1 VFGISFLTN
10 FSVQL
15 KTIKDNFPYVSQHW
29 TNICLWNGLFR
40 FVSFKKITIHTKLL
54 VFASKQN
61 FAKQQV
67 LFRETQNLFH
77 FVFAKYK
84 TKLVFAGNPTQDSVS
99 WTIFYFRV
107 IFLNYNFCMFVKVL
121 YRTHVWVI
129 WVLEVV
135 FFIFK
140 KTIDHSQ
147 LQAEEGEGFRRG
159 NL

>member
-1 VFGISFLTN
+1 
-10 FSVQL
+10 
-15 KTIKDNFPYVSQHW
+15 
-29 TNICLWNGLFR
+29 
-40 FVSFKKITIHTKLL
+40 
-54 VFASKQN
+54 
-61 FAKQQV
+61 
-67 LFRETQNLFH
+67 
-77 FVFAKYK
+77 
-84 TKLVFAGNPTQDSVS
+84 
-99 WTIFYFRV
+99 
-107 IFLNYNFCMFVKVL
+107 MFVKVL